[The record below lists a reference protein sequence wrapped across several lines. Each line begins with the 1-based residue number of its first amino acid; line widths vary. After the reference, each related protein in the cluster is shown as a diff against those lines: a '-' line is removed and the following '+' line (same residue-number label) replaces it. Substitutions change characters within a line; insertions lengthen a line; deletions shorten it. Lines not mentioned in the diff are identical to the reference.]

1 MDRIIRTSA
10 ATVCGFVVGLAIGPV
25 SVLMANASD
34 TLARG
39 WAWPEVD
46 TKYALLLLTTS
57 VPAGVNGAVS
67 AALAAGLGRRRR
79 LDVTLLPAAL
89 HVAAAV
95 FALAVAVDEFL
106 LLQLIALVF
115 TVVMWPAGRLG
126 QVVGCAIREA
136 QSKTGS
142 GRLGSPKE

>member
-67 AALAAGLGRRRR
+67 AALAAGLGRRR